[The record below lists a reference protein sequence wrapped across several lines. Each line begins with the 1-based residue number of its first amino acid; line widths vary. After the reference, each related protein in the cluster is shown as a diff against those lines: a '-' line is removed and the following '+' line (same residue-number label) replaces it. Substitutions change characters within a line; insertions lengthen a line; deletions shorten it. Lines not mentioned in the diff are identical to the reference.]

1 MKSKTMVIFGILL
14 MSLTL
19 VSAIYPGETKTIDNT
34 LNDNLTWS
42 IQDNNTIIEGLIVNI
57 TLEKISVT
65 FPGDLPTG
73 SFSILFQSEEE
84 ETIIKVS
91 SSGGSSSSSSSRII
105 HVVDSVSGRDYG
117 DASKYPTYNNEEV
130 VEEDTPEEEEIII
143 EPIIEEEEIHLWPFL
158 VLGVILIFA
167 IIFGIIKFS
176 AIKSNSLENFS

>member
-91 SSGGSSSSSSSRII
+91 SSGGSSSSSS
-105 HVVDSVSGRDYG
+105 
-117 DASKYPTYNNEEV
+117 
-130 VEEDTPEEEEIII
+130 
-143 EPIIEEEEIHLWPFL
+143 
-158 VLGVILIFA
+158 
-167 IIFGIIKFS
+167 
-176 AIKSNSLENFS
+176 